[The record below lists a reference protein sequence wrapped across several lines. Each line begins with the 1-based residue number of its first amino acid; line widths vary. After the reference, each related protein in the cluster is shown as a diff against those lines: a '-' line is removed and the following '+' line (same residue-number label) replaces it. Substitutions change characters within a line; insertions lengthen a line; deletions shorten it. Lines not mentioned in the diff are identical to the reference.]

1 MNIGLVGDNTCS
13 FSKEKA
19 KKLNIPIVSLYVKK
33 GEEFNKAY
41 NMDIDKYR
49 EYLDNCQTIPTTSQ
63 PNPADFKKVFDNIK
77 DKYDTVIVPV
87 ISQGLSGT
95 YASSKIAS
103 QDIPIDI
110 RTINTK
116 LTGPGYGFLLEN
128 LRSMINEGISI
139 DELEEYSKN
148 FYKKV
153 MTIFSVGDL
162 KYLYKG
168 GRLNSAKYFM
178 GSMLNLKPI
187 ISIIDGELKAIKKER
202 GNTRLIKEFISM
214 LTGKEF
220 QKMVV
225 VHTGRTEDAKNL
237 VQIIKNEFK
246 IKNIPIIHLDPI
258 IMTHLGSSCLGIIT
272 ECKEDVY

>member
-1 MNIGLVGDNTCS
+1 MNIGLIADNTCS

-19 KKLNIPIVSLYVKK
+19 KELDIKIVSLYVKK
-33 GEEFNKAY
+33 GEEFNKACDI
-41 NMDIDKYR
+41 NIDKYR
-49 EYLDNCQTIPTTSQ
+49 EYLDKCQTIPTTSQ

-77 DKYDTVIVPV
+77 NEYDAILVPV
-87 ISQGLSGT
+87 LSQGLSGT

-110 RTINTK
+110 RTVDTK

-128 LRSMINEGISI
+128 LRKKINDGSSI

-148 FYKKV
+148 FYKRLL
-153 MTIFSVGDL
+153 TIFSVGDL

-168 GRLNSAKYFM
+168 GRLSSAKYFM
-178 GSMLNLKPI
+178 GSLLNLKPI

-202 GNTRLIKEFISM
+202 GNTKLIKEFISM

-220 QKMVV
+220 EKMVV
-225 VHTGRTEDAKNL
+225 VHTGRIEDANNL
-237 VQIIKNEFK
+237 VQIIKNEFE
-246 IKNIPIIHLDPI
+246 INDIPIIHLDPI
-258 IMTHLGSSCLGIIT
+258 LMTHLGSSCLGIIT
-272 ECKEDVY
+272 ECKEDIY